1 LEKIICE
8 REMVVKNFE
17 KKKENRL
24 ETIKKMWEEKFGRDS
39 GRKKDV
45 GRKFKKLALWI
56 LPLYVA
62 FFFKFI

>member
-1 LEKIICE
+1 MRCE
-8 REMVVKNFE
+8 REIVGKNFE

-45 GRKFKKLALWI
+45 GRKFRKIAL
-56 LPLYVA
+56 
-62 FFFKFI
+62 